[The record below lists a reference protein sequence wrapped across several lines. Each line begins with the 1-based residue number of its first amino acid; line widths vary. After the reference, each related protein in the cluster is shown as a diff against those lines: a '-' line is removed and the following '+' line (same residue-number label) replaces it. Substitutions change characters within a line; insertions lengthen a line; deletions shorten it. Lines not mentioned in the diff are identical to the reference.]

1 MLSGVIDQRC
11 RPWFYFLE
19 HLLGDESVIRSVFM
33 KGEGWGSTRGQ
44 VRVIVP
50 YEMNIP
56 ELFQF
61 SRSRVLKSLFI
72 IHPIVY
78 FFQGLIYR
86 FEFLMVVTVL
96 CAGLTVV
103 FFIITNVNEAQ
114 WKFGEEESTVEISSE
129 KHVFMTGG
137 DSPYERGGILVVSLR
152 GIILGRTPSYLAVK
166 ASFRVA
172 REKI

>member
-1 MLSGVIDQRC
+1 MGFHTWPLFPAIQNRMQD
-11 RPWFYFLE
+11 
-19 HLLGDESVIRSVFM
+19 
-33 KGEGWGSTRGQ
+33 K

-129 KHVFMTGG
+129 KHVFITRA
-137 DSPYERGGILVVSLR
+137 P
-152 GIILGRTPSYLAVK
+152 LG
-166 ASFRVA
+166 F
-172 REKI
+172 

>member
-1 MLSGVIDQRC
+1 MILPRATLPWRRKCYQKCFQEGKGVAFHTWPLFPAIQNKMQD
-11 RPWFYFLE
+11 
-19 HLLGDESVIRSVFM
+19 
-33 KGEGWGSTRGQ
+33 K
-44 VRVIVP
+44 VRDIQVP

-56 ELFQF
+56 ELF
-61 SRSRVLKSLFI
+61 SHSRVLKSLFI

-129 KHVFMTGG
+129 KHVFITRA
-137 DSPYERGGILVVSLR
+137 PRGL
-152 GIILGRTPSYLAVK
+152 
-166 ASFRVA
+166 
-172 REKI
+172 

>member
-1 MLSGVIDQRC
+1 MIL
-11 RPWFYFLE
+11 
-19 HLLGDESVIRSVFM
+19 LLGTLAWRRKCYQKCFH
-33 KGEGWGSTRGQ
+33 EGGGVGFHTWPLFPAIQNRMQ
-44 VRVIVP
+44 DKVRVIVP

-114 WKFGEEESTVEISSE
+114 WKFGEEESAVEISSE
-129 KHVFMTGG
+129 KHVFITRA
-137 DSPYERGGILVVSLR
+137 PRG
-152 GIILGRTPSYLAVK
+152 
-166 ASFRVA
+166 F
-172 REKI
+172 

>member
-1 MLSGVIDQRC
+1 
-11 RPWFYFLE
+11 
-19 HLLGDESVIRSVFM
+19 M

-44 VRVIVP
+44 FFPAIQNRMQDKVRVIVP

>member
-1 MLSGVIDQRC
+1 MIL
-11 RPWFYFLE
+11 
-19 HLLGDESVIRSVFM
+19 LLGALAWRRKCYQKCFH
-33 KGEGWGSTRGQ
+33 EGGGVGFHTWPLFPAIQNRMQ
-44 VRVIVP
+44 DKVRVIVS

-129 KHVFMTGG
+129 KHVFITGA
-137 DSPYERGGILVVSLR
+137 PRGLR
-152 GIILGRTPSYLAVK
+152 TL
-166 ASFRVA
+166 SF
-172 REKI
+172 